1 MATDPNQAIPTLTSV
16 VDDESEAA
24 PDSPEVTTPPAP
36 EVIGP
41 TDRETLIAEL
51 QTQLAA
57 SSFELTERLLT
68 AAVREVE
75 VTLFEQVAT
84 RLRQELP
91 EMIDAVLRSHLGE
104 EDSED

>member
-1 MATDPNQAIPTLTSV
+1 MASDPNQAIPTLTSV
-16 VDDESEAA
+16 VDDDTEAA
-24 PDSPEVTTPPAP
+24 PNPEPPKEPVAQALDP
-36 EVIGP
+36 AE
-41 TDRETLIAEL
+41 RENLIAEL

-75 VTLFEQVAT
+75 VALFEQVAT

-91 EMIDAVLRSHLGE
+91 EMIDSVLRSHLGE
-104 EDSED
+104 EDDDS